1 MRRKTASANY
11 MFMLRDPV
19 PNERQGGT
27 PKFMQRA
34 GVFSSPNGMGER
46 TILSSMN
53 PQDAYSTWAE
63 VDLSAIEANVGLLVK
78 HTGVRVM
85 AVVKADGYGHGAVPV
100 AKAAIRG
107 GAAWCG
113 VARVE
118 EALEL
123 RQARI
128 ECPIL
133 LLGWVPPSRIREMAE
148 AQVSIAVWDP
158 EQIQAAAAAGRAG
171 GPVRLHLKI
180 DTGMGRLGAPPEQAV
195 ELARRIAGSS
205 ELVLEGV
212 FTHFARADE
221 HSEAT
226 TDAQE
231 KAFDTV
237 LETLR
242 TAGLRPELAH
252 AANSAAAL
260 TRPETAFD
268 MVRTGIAIYGLHPSA
283 ECRLPDT
290 FRAGLAWKT
299 TLAQVKVLPAG
310 RGVSY
315 GHVYVTQSTERV
327 GTLPVGYADGVRRV
341 AGNVVL
347 VGGRAAPI
355 VGRVCMDQVLVQL
368 DGAPQAKAGDEV
380 VILGSQGKERISA
393 EEIAERWGTINYE
406 VVCGIGRRVP
416 RINV

>member
-1 MRRKTASANY
+1 
-11 MFMLRDPV
+11 
-19 PNERQGGT
+19 
-27 PKFMQRA
+27 
-34 GVFSSPNGMGER
+34 
-46 TILSSMN
+46 MN
-53 PQDAYSTWAE
+53 PQHAYSTWAE

-100 AKAAIRG
+100 AKAAIQG

-123 RQARI
+123 RRARI

-148 AQVSIAVWDP
+148 ARVSIAVWDP
-158 EQIQAAAAAGRAG
+158 EQIQAAAAAGQEG
-171 GPVRLHLKI
+171 HPVRLHLKI
-180 DTGMGRLGAPPEQAV
+180 DTGMNRLGAQPERAI
-195 ELARRIAGSS
+195 ELARTIASSS
-205 ELVLEGV
+205 ELVFEGV

-221 HSEAT
+221 PSHAT
-226 TDAQE
+226 TGVQE
-231 KAFDTV
+231 NTFRQV
-237 LETLR
+237 VETIQV
-242 TAGLRPELAH
+242 AGLRPDLVH

-260 TRPETAFD
+260 SRSAAAFD
-268 MVRTGIAIYGLHPSA
+268 MVRAGIAIYGLHPSA
-283 ECRLPDT
+283 ECRLPDA
-290 FRAGLAWKT
+290 FRPGLAWKT
-299 TLAQVKVLPAG
+299 LLAQVKVLPAG

-315 GHVYVTQSTERV
+315 GHVYVTQASERI

-347 VGGRAAPI
+347 VGGKATPI

-368 DGAPQAKAGDEV
+368 DGVPQAKAGDEV
-380 VILGSQGKERISA
+380 VILGSQGQERISA

-416 RINV
+416 RVSV